1 MKQGTK
7 QITTTG
13 TINNAYIVSEF
24 TVKCILTVKL
34 LAKLHALCS
43 SGLKTDQL
51 RAHFL
56 GGQFYFTP

>member
-24 TVKCILTVKL
+24 TVKCIL
-34 LAKLHALCS
+34 
-43 SGLKTDQL
+43 QL
-51 RAHFL
+51 SNYWQSRMHYAVVV
-56 GGQFYFTP
+56 